1 MLFRSELTDVR
12 SFYWLLPSVIQ
23 PILGLALNSLLDDN
37 TFDAAAEVWS
47 EIMSSKAASK
57 HQETICEG
65 LMPCFAS
72 EWARAKHLES
82 IQGTYNA
89 LQQVCTGDEIIMFSR
104 VLIRVLF
111 ILN

>member
-1 MLFRSELTDVR
+1 MFVFFS
-12 SFYWLLPSVIQ
+12 LLISVIQ

-57 HQETICEG
+57 HQDTICEG

-82 IQGTYNA
+82 VQGT
-89 LQQVCTGDEIIMFSR
+89 CDEMQPHCVIEQSY
-104 VLIRVLF
+104 
-111 ILN
+111 